1 MDGSYTLRVRK
12 QNSYRLLFFHDTLAF
27 HSPLFSVYNLPRP
40 PLSYHVSLAKWSI
53 YILGLNS
60 GSVFDGVD
68 VVLCYIDVAARGR
81 NDEDPAFTVAI
92 KIGGCQ
98 SAANAH
104 KDGSRMTAFDT
115 GLGNLDTQA
124 LTLSTSDE
132 FGIPAAGG
140 VYRFATLGNAQNSER
155 VVGRDE
161 RVLGIMTV

>member
-12 QNSYRLLFFHDTLAF
+12 QNL
-27 HSPLFSVYNLPRP
+27 V
-40 PLSYHVSLAKWSI
+40 

-81 NDEDPAFTVAI
+81 NDEDPAFNVAF

-104 KDGSRMTAFDT
+104 KDGSRMMAFDT
-115 GLGNLDTQA
+115 GLGNVILDTQV